1 MGLGLLIRLIGQGQG
16 DWLGIGSRLLVK
28 ARVLVGT
35 EADDLD
41 PSVEVKVRGI
51 DWGWDI
57 DQGWR

>member
-1 MGLGLLIRLIGQGQG
+1 MIRLIGQGQG